1 MHTPPVRPDGAYKS
15 NAIFTPCWYRKPSR
29 RDICFSCGTL
39 WGPLTRRENYTTQP
53 QCVTN
58 DAARNSP
65 TNAARGNKRLASK
78 KVTRQ
83 PTYV

>member
-1 MHTPPVRPDGAYKS
+1 MHTPPVCPDGAYKS
-15 NAIFTPCWYRKPSR
+15 NSLHLAGTGSL
-29 RDICFSCGTL
+29 RDARHICFSCGTL

-65 TNAARGNKRLASK
+65 TNVARGNKRLASK